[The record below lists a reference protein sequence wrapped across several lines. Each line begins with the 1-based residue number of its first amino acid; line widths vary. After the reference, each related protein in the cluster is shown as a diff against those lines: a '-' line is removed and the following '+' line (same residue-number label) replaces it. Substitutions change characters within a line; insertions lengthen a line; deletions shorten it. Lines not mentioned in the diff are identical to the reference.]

1 MTIEE
6 PLDKA
11 IITDFLRAGFNI
23 TPGALSFIK
32 KRDDPA
38 RFARMLLNSFNCTR
52 QRVTI
57 TREMLERLDKAVGNI
72 VSDLPKAKAAIRE
85 AVPAC
90 EEGGADLDK
99 PEAKDT
105 SVSARIAPRAKVEPL
120 IKSEFITEATIA
132 IDAQAEAQPAVESV
146 SVDAIAIPAAGVQ
159 VPAAT
164 LTSKSIFTPLAKE
177 HAARVKVIEDCT
189 GKLKN
194 DGEFGDFLHVFSD
207 RFEKIKAIFKGRN
220 DIPRIVDIGDLAGA
234 SSSADE
240 LYIVGMVVDKRQTKS
255 GNTMLEIDDK
265 TGSTNVVISTKNR
278 DPKILLNIILDEVL
292 CFKGFNKEGF
302 FFATEFYWP
311 DVKRNR
317 KPQLAREDLSIALI
331 SDIHVGS
338 DNHLGELWDRFKRWI
353 RGDGLSERAREFAGK
368 VKYVSIAGDL
378 VDGVGV
384 YPTQEDHLVIKDVYQ
399 QFERVAEMLRE
410 LPDYLTFIV
419 SPGSHEPVRRAL
431 PQPAIPKSYA
441 SGLYDLKAVMVGDPA
456 VVETHGIKTMLFHG
470 ESFIDLSIDIPEIS
484 NATPEKAMEKLMMS
498 RHLAPSFGKK
508 TELAPDK
515 KDWLV
520 INEVP
525 DILHTGHVHCNGV
538 KMYHGTWLV
547 NSGCFQGQ
555 TDFMKSLGI
564 VPSPGRPNVIS
575 LKDFK
580 LTTLNLSG

>member
-1 MTIEE
+1 MVEGV
-6 PLDKA
+6 LDKA
-11 IITDFLRAGFNI
+11 IITDFLRAGFNL

-32 KRDDPA
+32 QRDNPA
-38 RFARMLLNSFNCTR
+38 QFARMLLNSFNCTR

-57 TREMLERLDKAVGNI
+57 TRDMLERIDSAVADI
-72 VSDLPKAKAAIRE
+72 VCDVPKAKMAIRG
-85 AVPAC
+85 AIPARVENEPC
-90 EEGGADLDK
+90 QGK
-99 PEAKDT
+99 QEAKDT
-105 SVSARIAPRAKVEPL
+105 VENARIAPRVRVESL
-120 IKSEFITEATIA
+120 IKQEPVA
-132 IDAQAEAQPAVESV
+132 IPTPEVTAQVEAQPAVESV
-146 SVDAIAIPAAGVQ
+146 SIDVVAFQTAGLP
-159 VPAAT
+159 VPAAV
-164 LTSKSIFTPLAKE
+164 LTSKSTFTPLAKE
-177 HAARVKVIEDCT
+177 YAARVKVIEDCT

-207 RFEKIKAIFKGRN
+207 RFDKIKTIFKGRN
-220 DIPRIVDIGDLAGA
+220 DIPRITDIGDIAGA
-234 SSSADE
+234 SGSADE
-240 LYIVGMVVDKRQTKS
+240 TYIVGMVVEKRQTKS
-255 GNTMLEIDDK
+255 GNIMLEIDDK
-265 TGSTNVVISTKNR
+265 TGSTNVVISMKNR
-278 DPKILLNIILDEVL
+278 DPKVLVNIIMDEVL

-317 KPQLAREDLSIALI
+317 KPQLASEDLSIALI

-338 DNHLGELWDRFKRWI
+338 DNHLGELWDKFKRWI
-353 RGDGLSERAREFAGK
+353 RGEGLSEKAREFAGK

-441 SGLYDLKAVMVGDPA
+441 SGLYDLKAIMVGDPA

-484 NATPEKAMEKLMMS
+484 NSTPEKAMEKLMLS

-564 VPSPGRPNVIS
+564 IPSPGKPNIIS